1 MAIQYFLTD
10 VGRDI
15 ALNATS
21 LGLNVS
27 LSHIG
32 VGTAKYDPLT
42 ELDRTALVAEVER
55 YPLNGGGVEPNSHT
69 LRFVTSIEPTITVDG
84 FEIGI
89 FTDTGTLFA
98 IASTTGNDPL
108 IRLVANIVAI
118 SSFGMILSTLDLT
131 NLIIT
136 VDPNTP
142 ICVAL
147 MNQHLD
153 HPNPHPQYSKK
164 IDTDA
169 ALLALKVTTITAGAG
184 LTGGGDLSENRT
196 VMLGTPSTITSGS
209 GNEASGSTHTHELGD
224 GSVTDAKIANVS
236 ASKITGVIAAEN
248 LPPASASINVIDNLN
263 SSSVNDALSANQGR
277 VLAEQLVDKLSIDG
291 GTVTGNLNVDG
302 DATIANLIAIAI
314 NSPSLISTLT
324 NTIIQTLFG
333 KLTIATVP
341 DDNRLFLQTDKSTFE
356 FNKNIRIWQSEY
368 DALGHLEIR
377 VDDDIDGPVTLDTN
391 CGYFDFGNKG
401 VYFGSVQKAAN
412 GYTTLPNGL
421 IMQWGRGNISNGN
434 NDVQF
439 PIAFPSTLLGVQVTD
454 EGAGS
459 ISHGYDMSVS
469 TTTSFRCTSQGGGGL
484 AYSYIA
490 LGY

>member
-89 FTDTGTLFA
+89 FTDTGALFA

-118 SSFGMILSTLDLT
+118 ASFGMILSTINLT

-153 HPNPHPQYSKK
+153 HPDPHTQYLLK
-164 IDTDA
+164 TDF
-169 ALLALKVTTITAGAG
+169 
-184 LTGGGDLSENRT
+184 N
-196 VMLGTPSTITSGS
+196 
-209 GNEASGSTHTHELGD
+209 
-224 GSVTDAKIANVS
+224 
-236 ASKITGVIAAEN
+236 TGVIALQYADSALQQNINTEEANRISADN
-248 LPPASASINVIDNLN
+248 LLNNKIDYEINQRTNADNTLLDNLN
-263 SSSVNDALSANQGR
+263 SEQSSRIYSDNLINDKIDLEIINRINALNDIENR
-277 VLAEQLVDKLSIDG
+277 KFDKAG
-291 GTVTGNLNVDG
+291 GTVAGNALITGGLTVQ
-302 DATIANLIAIAI
+302 T
-314 NSPSLISTLT
+314 SLLLGS
-324 NTIIQTLFG
+324 
-333 KLTIATVP
+333 
-341 DDNRLFLQTDKSTFE
+341 FL
-356 FNKNIRIWQSEY
+356 
-368 DALGHLEIR
+368 
-377 VDDDIDGPVTLDTN
+377 
-391 CGYFDFGNKG
+391 
-401 VYFGSVQKAAN
+401 AAQN
-412 GYTTLPNGL
+412 GYTPLPNGL
-421 IMQWGRGNISNGN
+421 ILQWGKVSDDFAIYN
-434 NDVQF
+434 F
-439 PIAFPSTLLGVQVTD
+439 PIEFPNAAFALIGQQ
-454 EGAGS
+454 
-459 ISHGYDMSVS
+459 IS
-469 TTTSFRCTSQGGGGL
+469 GGGSSKVYVEIISKSQFKVFEGSG
-484 AYSYIA
+484 ATSGTEFYWFAI
-490 LGY
+490 GV